1 MSVEIKVVNSHVKND
16 RLLIIKSEVYLYL
29 GGGVGGSTV
38 VGASIPA
45 TDSQIT
51 PNLSSQLKLRQA

>member
-1 MSVEIKVVNSHVKND
+1 LLVKND